1 MRGRRNGAHYL
12 DEVEARMTTYHIDEY
27 GNYVNTSADG
37 LTRTDLIGQIAEEKS
52 RLDGVSNVYQTADRI
67 ISGDS
72 SLVVSVVN
80 DKNMDTTAKNNGRE
94 VIFNANLIED
104 LDTDTI
110 VSMNG
115 TNYHELGHILFS
127 PRSGSSLGQYVHN
140 NNMKR
145 AFNMLEEARIERL
158 LIAKYPAT
166 RLFLEATV
174 LDYAL
179 KDSPDNWG
187 NMFPVITGRRYL
199 DLDVRQM
206 IADKFINSHGAD
218 LAQIVSKIVNEY
230 AGLVFPTDF
239 TRGMELIAE
248 YSELVGLDTTPQGES
263 PVPNGDGDGH
273 NHNDRNVLQKGRPAS
288 TKEQERLQSKNG
300 DGVGE
305 SLEGNTPIKGDKS
318 EDGMG
323 GDTPARGVGE
333 SGEYTGAES
342 SYTNSDEEIA
352 KALTQRL
359 KDIRNDS
366 RIKNE
371 VRDIRKAITG
381 NDELRSTLKNSNYN
395 DIAVNVT
402 ASNFARRFGVE
413 LERMVR
419 DSDPHW
425 DRFLPSGKLN
435 VTRTMTP
442 DVNAIGQMFDVWDT
456 GNENTDIEAVIL
468 LDNSGS
474 MGGYMTEV
482 CEKAWI
488 IKRGIE
494 TIDGSVTVYNFH
506 SYSELLYDKKDKAK
520 PRQHRNVYATGS
532 TNPMTALV
540 EAERTLSTTD
550 KHIKML
556 FIVTDGEWSNTE
568 ECDSIIKR
576 LNDKGV
582 VTCVVFMG
590 DYEAI
595 GNYVAEAKGGD
606 EWAQGYI
613 KRLRHNASIFK
624 AVAKP
629 KDVLELAVDIVKSK
643 VGK

>member
-1 MRGRRNGAHYL
+1 MSRHAHYL
-12 DEVEARMTTYHIDEY
+12 DEVNDRITGYTQDEH
-27 GNYVNTSADG
+27 GNYVSVNEAG
-37 LTRTDLIGQIAEEKS
+37 LTRSELIEQIAEEKS

-67 ISGDS
+67 ITSDS
-72 SLVVSVVN
+72 DIVVSVVHN
-80 DKNMDTTAKNNGRE
+80 KEMDTTATNNGRE
-94 VIFNANLIED
+94 IIFNANLIED

-115 TNYHELGHILFS
+115 TNYHELAHILFS
-127 PRSGSSLGQYVHN
+127 PRAGSALGQYVTN

-145 AFNMLEEARIERL
+145 AFNMLEESRIERL
-158 LIAKYPAT
+158 LVAKYPAT

-179 KDSPDNWG
+179 KDSSDKWG
-187 NMFPVITGRRYL
+187 DMFPVITGRRYL
-199 DLDVRQM
+199 DLELRQM
-206 IADKFINSHGAD
+206 IADKFISNYGAE
-218 LAQIVSKIVNEY
+218 LTQRVSNIVTEY
-230 AGLVFPTDF
+230 GSLVFPTDF

-248 YSELVGLDTTPQGES
+248 YSELVGLDTEPQGCGQ
-263 PVPNGDGDGH
+263 VPNGNGDGN
-273 NHNDRNVLQKGRPAS
+273 NHNERNVLQKGRPS
-288 TKEQERLQSKNG
+288 SSKEQERLQDKAGKGQGENLKG
-300 DGVGE
+300 DTTT
-305 SLEGNTPIKGDKS
+305 NGDKS
-318 EDGMG
+318 DEGIG
-323 GDTPARGVGE
+323 GDTPAWGAGGE
-333 SGEYTGAES
+333 GAQYTGEQV

-352 KALTQRL
+352 RALTQRL
-359 KDIRNDS
+359 KDIHNDS

-371 VRDIRKAITG
+371 VRDVRKAITG
-381 NDELRSTLKNSNYN
+381 NDEVRSTLKNSKHF
-395 DIAVNVT
+395 DRDVDTV

-474 MGGYMTEV
+474 MSYHMNEV
-482 CEKAWI
+482 CEKAWV

-494 TIDGSVTVYNFH
+494 TIDGSVTVYNFN
-506 SYSELLYDKKDKAK
+506 SNSELLYDKKEKAK
-520 PRQHRNVYATGS
+520 PRHHRSVYATGS
-532 TNPMTALV
+532 TNPITALV
-540 EAERTLSTTD
+540 EAERTLTTTD

-556 FIVTDGEWSNTE
+556 FIVTDGEWENTE
-568 ECDSIIKR
+568 ECDSVIKR

-582 VTCVVFMG
+582 ITCVVFMG
-590 DYEAI
+590 DYEQVNGLI
-595 GNYVAEAKGGD
+595 IESKKGD
-606 EWAQGYI
+606 SHAMHMI

-629 KDVLELAVDIVKSK
+629 KDVLELAIDIVKSK

>member
-1 MRGRRNGAHYL
+1 MPRHRTHYL
-12 DEVEARMTTYHIDEY
+12 DEVADLITDYRIDEY
-27 GNYVNTSADG
+27 GNYVAVTADG
-37 LTRTDLIGQIAEEKS
+37 LSRTDVIEQIAEEKS
-52 RLDGVSNVYQTADRI
+52 RLDGISNVYQTADKI
-67 ISGDS
+67 ISGEDITVT
-72 SLVVSVVN
+72 VVR
-80 DKNMDTTAKNNGRE
+80 DKEMDTTAKNNGRE
-94 VIFNANLIED
+94 IIYNASLIED

-115 TNYHELGHILFS
+115 TNYHELAHILFS
-127 PRSGSSLGQYVHN
+127 PRAGSALGQYVN
-140 NNMKR
+140 NNKMKR

-158 LIAKYPAT
+158 LVAKYPAT

-199 DLDVRQM
+199 DLELRQM
-206 IADKFINSHGAD
+206 IADKFINSYGAD
-218 LAQIVSKIVNEY
+218 VAQTVSSIVNEY
-230 AGLVFPTDF
+230 ATLSFPTDF
-239 TRGMELIAE
+239 TRGMELISQ
-248 YSELVGLDTTPQGES
+248 YSALVGLDDEQKGQI
-263 PVPNGDGDGH
+263 PNGNGDGH
-273 NHNDRNVLQKGRPAS
+273 NHNERNILQKGRPAS
-288 TKEQERLQSKNG
+288 TKEQERLQNKAGQGQGENLNG
-300 DGVGE
+300 DTTINGDNGNGGKTPANGVGG
-305 SLEGNTPIKGDKS
+305 EGG
-318 EDGMG
+318 
-323 GDTPARGVGE
+323 A
-333 SGEYTGAES
+333 YTGEQK
-342 SYTNSDEEIA
+342 SYTNSDEEVA
-352 KALTQRL
+352 RALTQRL
-359 KDIRNDS
+359 KDIHSDS
-366 RIKNE
+366 RIKSE
-371 VRDIRKAITG
+371 VREVRKAITG
-381 NDELRSTLKNSNYN
+381 NDDMRSTLKNSTHY
-395 DIAVNVT
+395 DLSVDTT

-442 DVNAIGQMFDVWDT
+442 DINAIGQMFDVWDT

-474 MGGYMTEV
+474 MGYHMNEV

-494 TIDGSVTVYNFH
+494 TIDGNVTVYNFH
-506 SYSELLYDKKDKAK
+506 SYSEILYDKKDKAK
-520 PRQHRNVYATGS
+520 PRHYRSVHATGS

-540 EAERTLSTTD
+540 EAERILTNTD

-556 FIVTDGEWSNTE
+556 FIVTDGEWENTD

-582 VTCVVFMG
+582 LTCVVFMG
-590 DYEAI
+590 DYDYVKVRMSEART
-595 GNYVAEAKGGD
+595 GD
-606 EWAQGYI
+606 ESALLAI
-613 KRLRHNASIFK
+613 KRLRHNAKVFK
-624 AVAKP
+624 AVANP
-629 KDVLELAVDIVKSK
+629 KDVLELAIDIVKSK

>member
-1 MRGRRNGAHYL
+1 MARRAHYL
-12 DEVEARMTTYHIDEY
+12 DDVANLITDYRTDEN
-27 GNYVNTSADG
+27 GNYVAMSADG
-37 LTRTDLIGQIAEEKS
+37 LSRTELIEQIAEEKS
-52 RLDGVSNVYQTADRI
+52 RLDGISNVYQTADRI
-67 ISGDS
+67 ITSDS
-72 SLVVSVVN
+72 DIVVTVVN
-80 DKNMDTTAKNNGRE
+80 DKEMDTTATNNGRE
-94 VIFNANLIED
+94 IVFNANLIED
-104 LDTDTI
+104 LDTETI

-115 TNYHELGHILFS
+115 TNYHELAHVLFS
-127 PRSGSSLGQYVHN
+127 PRAGSALGQYVVN
-140 NNMKR
+140 NKMKR
-145 AFNMLEEARIERL
+145 AFNMLEEGRIEKL
-158 LIAKYPAT
+158 LVAKYPAT

-179 KDSPDNWG
+179 KDSPDKWG
-187 NMFPVITGRRYL
+187 DMFPVITGRRYL
-199 DLDVRQM
+199 DIELRQM
-206 IADKFINSHGAD
+206 VADKFINSYGVGV
-218 LAQIVSKIVNEY
+218 AQKVSSIVNEY

-248 YSELVGLDTTPQGES
+248 YSELVGLDTEPQGKI
-263 PVPNGDGDGH
+263 PNGNGDGHSH
-273 NHNDRNVLQKGRPAS
+273 NERNVLQKGRPAS
-288 TKEQERLQSKNG
+288 TKEQERLQDKAG
-300 DGVGE
+300 KGKGE
-305 SLEGNTPIKGDKS
+305 SLD
-318 EDGMG
+318 
-323 GDTPARGVGE
+323 GDTTTNGEKSDEGIGGTVPAWSAGGE
-333 SGEYTGAES
+333 GGEYTGAES
-342 SYTNSDEEIA
+342 SYTNSDDEIA
-352 KALTQRL
+352 RALTQRL
-359 KDIRNDS
+359 KDIHSDS

-371 VRDIRKAITG
+371 VREVRKAITG
-381 NDELRSTLKNSNYN
+381 NDEMRSTLKNSKHF
-395 DIAVNVT
+395 DRNVDTT

-474 MGGYMTEV
+474 MGGYMNEV

-506 SYSELLYDKKDKAK
+506 TYSELLYDKKDKAK
-520 PRQHRNVYATGS
+520 PRHHRSVHATGS

-540 EAERTLSTTD
+540 EAERTLTNTD

-556 FIVTDGEWSNTE
+556 FIVTDGEWENTD

-582 VTCVVFMG
+582 LTCVVFMG
-590 DYEAI
+590 DYKQVQDLM
-595 GNYVAEAKGGD
+595 NEAK
-606 EWAQGYI
+606 QGNEQARYYI